1 MRLEQLHYF
10 DILTQE
16 GSFNKAATRL
26 HIAQPT
32 LTANIKS
39 MEKELNKTLLIRDTR
54 GITLTEDGQKVLKF
68 SKAISFLYQNLLD
81 DLNHTVPVATGSLS
95 IVAGKFFSEMI
106 MEEFLPIFHEQYPAV
121 KIRLIE
127 NEFHASAQHLSSTS
141 CKFAVIMRLQAEE
154 KDPYLSDLLIGDD
167 DFFDTRYR
175 YLPLFTDIFGFCLA
189 KHSPLARK
197 ATIYPTTIIE
207 ESKYPATMFPF
218 GQIGITEDILL
229 SSNNPQ
235 FHIDAMLQ
243 ENAYC
248 NIPYFAYQKLFSH
261 EKSVIYRSYSNN
273 MMISYYLIYPVDHTL
288 TAAEQ
293 LFINELQR
301 YLADIK
307 FK

>member
-32 LTANIKS
+32 LTTNIKS
-39 MEKELNKTLLIRDTR
+39 MEKELDKTLLIRDTR
-54 GITLTEDGQKVLKF
+54 GISLTEDGQKVLKF

-106 MEEFLPIFHEQYPAV
+106 MEEFLPIFHEQYPTV
-121 KIRLIE
+121 KVRAIE
-127 NEFHASAQHLSSTS
+127 NEFHASPQHLSSTS
-141 CKFAVIMRLQAEE
+141 CKFAVITRLQAEE
-154 KDPYLSDLLIGDD
+154 EDQYFSDRLANGDE
-167 DFFDTRYR
+167 FFDARYR
-175 YLPLFTDIFGFCLA
+175 YLPLFTDVFGLCLA
-189 KHSPLARK
+189 KHSPLASK
-197 ATIYPTTIIE
+197 AIIYPTTVIE
-207 ESKYPATMFPF
+207 SEYPTTVFPF
-218 GQIGITEDILL
+218 WQIGITDEILL
-229 SSNNPQ
+229 SSSNPQ
-235 FHIDAMLQ
+235 LHIDAMLQ

-248 NIPYFAYQKLFSH
+248 SIPYFAYQKLFSH
-261 EKSVIYRSYSNN
+261 EKSIIYRSYSNN